1 MNLNKIS
8 INHIFVVPSS
18 KEPLNI
24 FCAANFLF
32 FFSGQKLTTIS
43 KNPPIKM
50 FCRVFVSIALICAI
64 PSTYSYSAGGDA
76 LSPACDDMT
85 PQHHVEP
92 SLSPV
97 PYKLN
102 LSTNKLRAGKDEPVT
117 LKIQGK
123 SAGDTIKG
131 FMIQA
136 RIGKKPVGKFIVKS
150 KKHAQLLS
158 CSGGSD
164 VSKFIINRII
174 SVNKR
179 NQGQTCDD

>member
-1 MNLNKIS
+1 
-8 INHIFVVPSS
+8 
-18 KEPLNI
+18 
-24 FCAANFLF
+24 
-32 FFSGQKLTTIS
+32 
-43 KNPPIKM
+43 M
-50 FCRVFVSIALICAI
+50 FCRVFVSIALLCAI
-64 PSTYSYSAGGDA
+64 PSTYSYSAGGDYIKG
-76 LSPACDDMT
+76 ACDDMT

-92 SLSPV
+92 STSPV

-123 SAGDTIKG
+123 SAGDTLKG

-136 RIGKKPVGKFIVKS
+136 RIGNKPVGKFIIKS

-179 NQGQTCDD
+179 NQGHAMINGEEFCAI